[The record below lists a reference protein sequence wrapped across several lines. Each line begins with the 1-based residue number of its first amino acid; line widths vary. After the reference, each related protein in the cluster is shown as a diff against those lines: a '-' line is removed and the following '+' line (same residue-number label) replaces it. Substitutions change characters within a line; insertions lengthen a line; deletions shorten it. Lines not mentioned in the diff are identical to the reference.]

1 MCFSV
6 EISQTRAVPK
16 SSNSG
21 CSPPCSSGYFIC
33 FWESQLPRLLTLHKS
48 NLNMLP
54 WFLCFL
60 HSVQLNFFRKG
71 FKSLEAVDSHV
82 RLVAERQHIDYQ
94 FSGLEDNDGEDG
106 EDSYYANEAGELS
119 FDYRDNKQGLDVV
132 STSRKSMEVRT
143 YCH

>member
-1 MCFSV
+1 M
-6 EISQTRAVPK
+6 
-16 SSNSG
+16 
-21 CSPPCSSGYFIC
+21 
-33 FWESQLPRLLTLHKS
+33 
-48 NLNMLP
+48 
-54 WFLCFL
+54 
-60 HSVQLNFFRKG
+60 QLNFFRKG
-71 FKSLEAVDSHV
+71 FKSLEAVDTHV

-143 YCH
+143 YCHRDFCFIHMENGRDVHFYRLMTTLNHIVG